1 MDDSLSRPKSEGLAE
16 RTWRSVAERL
26 SAIGY
31 GTPLYAVRL
40 KGRYPLK
47 LLASPDDPW
56 AGDVEAGAAIL
67 ANCFTHGGHRLE
79 ARPGDLWEKATG
91 APAGFTRWLQG
102 YAWLRDLAALKKS
115 GGPGAAPEIGRLG
128 EDIVG
133 AWLARYGGWHA
144 VAWRPDILGER
155 LIMWILHAPLILSSS
170 DMVYRSAVLNSLVR
184 QSRHLSRAI
193 AFAGPGPGLVTAAV
207 GLTMSGLL
215 IAGGE
220 RRVKRGFTLLRR
232 ALESQI
238 LPDGGPVSRNPAD
251 AVRMARDLIILKGA
265 CRIIS
270 ATLPDWQQGALDRLV
285 PFIKALSHKDRRLAH
300 FNGAFA
306 GDCPDV
312 DDLAAKSGA
321 TGKALS
327 SAPFTGYQRL
337 KRWRTLV
344 LVDAGPPPAKA
355 LRSGHHAGTGSMELS
370 DGQDRIVVNMG
381 GSTPEQ
387 GEQGSQGEGLEELS
401 RTTAAHS
408 TLILDN
414 TNSAELKPM
423 GRIGNGP
430 VTVSVDRRESA
441 EGQWLEV
448 IHDGYMARWG
458 ITLRRRLFLA
468 SSGEDLRGED
478 AILTQI
484 PLGKT
489 SAMRR
494 ALTGHMLT
502 GRRPSGAEIRFH
514 LHPRVSAS
522 KTRDGKAI
530 ILRLPH
536 GHGWLFRCK
545 GAAVTLEDS
554 LYLEGPGVAVKTLQ
568 IVLSLPIGAAGE
580 SPGESPGESKSDD
593 HKTLVNWTFR
603 RLDSHN

>member
-1 MDDSLSRPKSEGLAE
+1 MDDSLARPKSEGFAE

-47 LLASPDDPW
+47 LLASPGDPW
-56 AGDVEAGAAIL
+56 AGDVEAGTAIL

-79 ARPGDLWEKATG
+79 ARPEDLWEKATG
-91 APAGFTRWLQG
+91 AQPGFTRWLQG

-115 GGPGAAPEIGRLG
+115 AGVKAAPEIGRLA
-128 EDIVG
+128 EDVVS

-144 VAWRPDILGER
+144 VAWRPDILGAR
-155 LIMWILHAPLILSSS
+155 LMMWILHAPLILSSS

-184 QSRHLSRAI
+184 QARHLNRAI
-193 AFAGPGPGLVTAAV
+193 TFAGPGPGLVTAAV

-220 RRVKRGFTLLRR
+220 RRAKRGFITLRR

-238 LPDGGPVSRNPAD
+238 LPDGGPASRNPAD
-251 AVRMARDLIILKGA
+251 AVRMARDLIILKAA
-265 CRIIS
+265 CGVIS
-270 ATLPDWQQGALDRLV
+270 ATPPDWLQGALDRLV

-312 DDLAAKSGA
+312 DDLAGKSGA
-321 TGKALS
+321 TGKALA
-327 SAPFTGYQRL
+327 SAPFAGYQRL

-355 LRSGHHAGTGSMELS
+355 LQRGHHAGTGSMELS
-370 DGQDRIVVNMG
+370 DGQDRIIVNMG
-381 GSTPEQ
+381 GSSP
-387 GEQGSQGEGLEELS
+387 SLDDQGEGLQELS

-414 TNSAELKPM
+414 TNSAELRPL
-423 GRIGNGP
+423 GRIGRGP
-430 VTVSVDRRESA
+430 VVVSVDRRESA
-441 EGQWLEV
+441 DGQWLEV
-448 IHDGYMARWG
+448 VHDGYLARWG

-468 SSGEDLRGED
+468 ASGEDLRGED
-478 AILTQI
+478 AILTRI

-489 SAMRR
+489 AAMKR

-502 GRRPSGAEIRFH
+502 GQGPSGAEIRFH
-514 LHPRVSAS
+514 LHPRVAAS
-522 KTRDGKAI
+522 KTQDGKAI

-545 GAAVTLEDS
+545 GAAATLEDS
-554 LYLEGPGVAVKTLQ
+554 LYLEEPGVAVKTQQ
-568 IVLSLPIGAAGE
+568 IVLSLPLKAPEDSG
-580 SPGESPGESKSDD
+580 SDGY
-593 HKTLVNWTFR
+593 KTIVNWTFR

>member
-1 MDDSLSRPKSEGLAE
+1 MDDSLARPKSEGFAE

-56 AGDVEAGAAIL
+56 AGEMETGTAIL

-79 ARPGDLWEKATG
+79 ARPEDLWEKATG
-91 APAGFTRWLQG
+91 AQPGFTHWLQG

-115 GGPGAAPEIGRLG
+115 AGVKAAPEIGRLA
-128 EDIVG
+128 EDVVS
-133 AWLARYGGWHA
+133 AWLTRYGGWHA
-144 VAWRPDILGER
+144 VAWRPDILGAR
-155 LIMWILHAPLILSSS
+155 LMMWILHAPLILSSS

-184 QSRHLSRAI
+184 QARHLNRAI
-193 AFAGPGPGLVTAAV
+193 TFAGPGPGLVTAAV

-220 RRVKRGFTLLRR
+220 RRAKHGFITLRR

-251 AVRMARDLIILKGA
+251 AVRMARDLIILKSA
-265 CRIIS
+265 CGIIS
-270 ATLPDWQQGALDRLV
+270 ATPPDWLQNALDRLV

-312 DDLAAKSGA
+312 DDLAGKSGA
-321 TGKALS
+321 TGKALA

-355 LRSGHHAGTGSMELS
+355 LQRGHHAGTGAMELS
-370 DGQDRIVVNMG
+370 DGKDRIVVNMG
-381 GSTPEQ
+381 GSSPELD
-387 GEQGSQGEGLEELS
+387 EQAEGLQELS

-408 TLILDN
+408 VLILDN
-414 TNSAELKPM
+414 TNSAELRPM
-423 GRIGNGP
+423 GRIGKGP
-430 VTVSVDRRESA
+430 VVVTVDRRESA
-441 EGQWLEV
+441 DGQWLEV
-448 IHDGYMARWG
+448 IHDGYGARWG

-478 AILTQI
+478 AILTQAS
-484 PLGKT
+484 LGKT
-489 SAMRR
+489 SAMATLAKASAMKR
-494 ALTGHMLT
+494 ALTGQE
-502 GRRPSGAEIRFH
+502 PSGAEIRFH

-522 KTRDGKAI
+522 KTQDGKAI

-545 GAAVTLEDS
+545 GAAATLEDS
-554 LYLEGPGVAVKTLQ
+554 LYLEEPGVAVKTQQ
-568 IVLSLPIGAAGE
+568 IVLSLPLKAPEDSG
-580 SPGESPGESKSDD
+580 SDGY
-593 HKTLVNWTFR
+593 KTIVNWTFR